1 MAKKIKVGIIGAGQ
15 VSQLQHIPGAQQSP
29 YAEVVAVAD
38 TNKKRCREAAEKFGI
53 PNTFTDYRDLL
64 AMDEID
70 AVSIALPNCLH
81 YLVTMAALKAGKH
94 AMCDKPM
101 AMNQQEAKRMI
112 DEAKKRRLT
121 FMIGQNMRFSR
132 ENQLAKKVIASGKI
146 GEPYHARGRLQRR
159 NGIPRIGSWF
169 TQKKYSGGGV
179 LLDLGVHVL
188 DLTLHLMGSFDVQA
202 VSGQV
207 FTKFGK
213 KGLGDGT
220 WGMSERAKA
229 KPYDVEDYAA
239 AFLKLKG
246 GKSVILEVCWHAYL
260 KPGHAVEIY
269 GTKGGV
275 STPPAMILGEKKD
288 IEPPIAPETAKVPLP
303 TERLVHFIDCIVKK
317 KKPVC
322 DPHESLMVQKVL
334 DAIYK
339 SSETGREV
347 RIR

>member
-1 MAKKIKVGIIGAGQ
+1 MAKKIKVGVIGAGQ

-38 TNKKRCREAAEKFGI
+38 TSKARCKEAAEKFNI
-53 PNTFTDYRDLL
+53 PNTFSDYKDLL

-70 AVSIALPNCLH
+70 AVSIALPNFLH
-81 YLVTMAALKAGKH
+81 YPVTMDALKAGKH

-101 AMNQQEAKRMI
+101 AMNQTEAKRMI
-112 DEAKKRRLT
+112 DTAKKNRLV

-132 ENQLAKKVIASGKI
+132 ENQLAKKAIESGKI
-146 GEPYHARGRLQRR
+146 GEPYHARCRLQRR

-188 DLTLHLMGSFDVQA
+188 DLTLHLMGSFDVET

-207 FTKFGK
+207 FSKFGR

-220 WGMSERAKA
+220 WGMSERVKA
-229 KPYDVEDYAA
+229 KTYDVEDYAT
-239 AFLKLKG
+239 AFLRLKG
-246 GKSVILEVCWHAYL
+246 GKTVILEVCWHAYL
-260 KPGHAVEIY
+260 QPGHGIDIC
-269 GTKGGV
+269 GTKGGL
-275 STPPAMILGEKKD
+275 STPPAKIFGEKKD
-288 IEPPIAPETAKVPLP
+288 IEPPIAPESAKVPLP
-303 TERLVHFIDCIVKK
+303 TERLVHFIDCIVNK
-317 KKPVC
+317 KKPIC
-322 DPHESLMVQKVL
+322 DPKQSLMIQKVL

-339 SSETGREV
+339 SSKTGREV
-347 RIR
+347 KIK